1 MSKNRTMKIFVTLF
15 ASMATLY
22 SIAQNTISA
31 SLDNENTYSINPMIY
46 GYNQDH
52 STPNSDE
59 NWGSRRLGGN
69 RMSVFNWEN
78 GASNSGKDVA
88 TFTNDNRIPSLIGT
102 TWNARND
109 AGEAYRKFH
118 QDNLDGGVESIITV
132 PIMGW
137 AAADKD
143 GPNSTT
149 PPSSRWLYVQ
159 PKKTGSFSLT
169 PDLTDDSI
177 FVDESIHWLV
187 NEFGSA
193 STSTGVKYIS
203 LDNEPGLWNSTH
215 PNAFPNTISLQDY
228 VSKVIE
234 TAKAIKAVDPDVKLI
249 AGEFTGIRIIKFKDA
264 SDWDS
269 ETTGYT
275 DFPSYFLDK
284 LKQAS
289 VSEGIDLIDYISF
302 HYYPQHKVDSDNNF
316 SSSGVVIRNSTSS
329 ENYVRRERM
338 DLARSLWDENYLEP
352 SWLTSANLNNE
363 PHNILNRIQNA
374 IDTYFPGVGIMIG
387 EWDFGHDMDIS
398 HGIATVDA
406 LGVFAQNKV
415 QIANRWNTSS
425 GNSGNYTEQAYKLL
439 RNYDGALS
447 TFGDLCIPTSF
458 SNKNKASVWASKSS
472 TDQKIHLLLL
482 NKDLSKTNN
491 YEIKLG
497 EENYSVESVWGFD
510 ENTSLTEITESTSNV
525 SGDSL
530 YFSVPSLSAYH
541 VVLSPDNVTGIHS
554 TFSPEIKL
562 KQLNKNQFALS
573 HDVHWKLFDMKG
585 RLLQENFGKLI
596 DTGLMNTGVYIVKSG
611 NKSWK
616 ILK

>member
-1 MSKNRTMKIFVTLF
+1 
-15 ASMATLY
+15 MATLY

-193 STSTGVKYIS
+193 ATSTGVKYIS

-406 LGVFAQNKV
+406 LGVFAQKKV

-541 VVLSPDNVTGIHS
+541 VVLSPDNITGIHS

>member
-1 MSKNRTMKIFVTLF
+1 
-15 ASMATLY
+15 MATLY

-88 TFTNDNRIPSLIGT
+88 TFTNDNRIPSLVGT

-118 QDNLDGGVESIITV
+118 QDNIDAGVESIITV

-143 GPNSTT
+143 GANSTT

-159 PKKTGSFSLT
+159 PQKTGSFSLT

-187 NEFGSA
+187 NEFGNA

-203 LDNEPGLWNSTH
+203 LDNEPGLWNNTH
-215 PNAFPNTISLQDY
+215 PHSFPNTISLSDY
-228 VSKVIE
+228 VNKVIE
-234 TAKAIKAVDPDVKLI
+234 TAKAIKAVDPNVKLI
-249 AGEFTGIRIIKFKDA
+249 AGEFTGIRIIQFNDA
-264 SDWDS
+264 SDWSS
-269 ETTGYT
+269 ETTGYP

-289 VSEGIDLIDYISF
+289 ISEGVDLIDYISF
-302 HYYPQHKVDSDNNF
+302 HYYPQHKVNSDNNF

-329 ENYVRRERM
+329 ENYIRRERM
-338 DLARSLWDENYLEP
+338 DLARSLWDESYLEP
-352 SWLTSANLNNE
+352 SWLTSSKLNDE
-363 PHNILNRIQNA
+363 PHKILKRVQNA

-398 HGIATVDA
+398 HGISTVDA
-406 LGVFAQNKV
+406 LGAFAQGKV

-425 GNSGNYTEQAYKLL
+425 GNSGNYTASAYKLL
-439 RNYDGALS
+439 RNYDEALS
-447 TFGDLCIPTSF
+447 TYGDICLPTTF

-472 TDQKIHLLLL
+472 TDNKIHLLLL

-497 EENYSVESVWGFD
+497 EENYTVESVWGFD
-510 ENTSLTEITESTSNV
+510 ENSSLSEIIGSTSNV
-525 SGDSL
+525 SADSL

-541 VVLSPDNVTGIHS
+541 VVLSPNNVTGIHS

-562 KQLNKNQFALS
+562 TQLNKNQYTLS
-573 HDVHWKLFDMKG
+573 QDVTWKLFDLKG

-596 DTGLMNTGVYIVKSG
+596 DLRPMNTGFYIINSE

-616 ILK
+616 IVK

>member
-1 MSKNRTMKIFVTLF
+1 
-15 ASMATLY
+15 MATLY

-88 TFTNDNRIPSLIGT
+88 TFTNDNRIPSLVGT

-118 QDNLDGGVESIITV
+118 QDNIDAGVESIITV

-143 GPNSTT
+143 GANSTT

-159 PKKTGSFSLT
+159 PQKTGSFSLT

-187 NEFGSA
+187 NEFGNA

-203 LDNEPGLWNSTH
+203 LDNEPGLWNNTH
-215 PNAFPNTISLQDY
+215 PHSFPNTISLSDY
-228 VSKVIE
+228 VNKVIE
-234 TAKAIKAVDPDVKLI
+234 TAKAIKAVDPNVKLI
-249 AGEFTGIRIIKFKDA
+249 AGEFTGIRIIQFNDA
-264 SDWDS
+264 SDWSS
-269 ETTGYT
+269 ETTGYP

-289 VSEGIDLIDYISF
+289 ISEGVDLIDYISF
-302 HYYPQHKVDSDNNF
+302 HYYPQHKVNSDNNF

-329 ENYVRRERM
+329 ENYIRRERM
-338 DLARSLWDENYLEP
+338 DLARSLWDESYLEP
-352 SWLTSANLNNE
+352 SWLTSSKLNDE
-363 PHNILNRIQNA
+363 PHKILKRVQNA

-398 HGIATVDA
+398 HGISTVDA
-406 LGVFAQNKV
+406 LGAFAQGKV

-425 GNSGNYTEQAYKLL
+425 GNSGNYTASAYKLL
-439 RNYDGALS
+439 RNYDEALS
-447 TFGDLCIPTSF
+447 TYGDICLPTTF

-472 TDQKIHLLLL
+472 TDNKIHLLLL

-497 EENYSVESVWGFD
+497 EENYTVESVWGFD
-510 ENTSLTEITESTSNV
+510 ENSSLSEIIGLTSNV
-525 SGDSL
+525 SADSL

-541 VVLSPDNVTGIHS
+541 VVLSPNNVTGIHS

-562 KQLNKNQFALS
+562 TQLNKNQYTLS
-573 HDVHWKLFDMKG
+573 QDVTWKLFDIKG

-596 DTGLMNTGVYIVKSG
+596 DLRPMNTGFYIINSE

-616 ILK
+616 IVK

>member
-1 MSKNRTMKIFVTLF
+1 MKIFVTLF

-78 GASNSGKDVA
+78 GASNSGKDLA
-88 TFTNDNRIPSLIGT
+88 TFNNDNRIPSLVGT

-118 QDNLDGGVESIITV
+118 QDNLDGGLESIITV

-137 AAADKD
+137 GAADKN

-203 LDNEPGLWNSTH
+203 LDNEPGLWSSTH
-215 PNAFPNTISLQDY
+215 PNAFPNTISLKDY

-234 TAKAIKAVDPDVKLI
+234 TAKAIKAVDPDIKII

-363 PHNILNRIQNA
+363 PHNVLNRVQNA
-374 IDTYFPGVGIMIG
+374 IDTYFPGIGIMIG

-398 HGIATVDA
+398 HGISTVDA
-406 LGVFAQNKV
+406 LGVFAQRKV

-425 GNSGNYTEQAYKLL
+425 GNPGNYTEQAYKLL
-439 RNYDGALS
+439 RNYDGGFS
-447 TFGDLCIPTSF
+447 TYGDICIPTSF
-458 SNKNKASVWASKSS
+458 SNKNKASVWASKGSI
-472 TDQKIHLLLL
+472 DQKIHLLLL

-497 EENYSVESVWGFD
+497 EENYTIESVWGFD
-510 ENTSLTEITESTSNV
+510 ENSSLKEITGSISNL
-525 SGDSL
+525 SADSL
-530 YFSVPSLSAYH
+530 FFSVPSLSAYH
-541 VVLSPDNVTGIHS
+541 VVLSLDNATATSS
-554 TFSPEIKL
+554 TLSPEIKL
-562 KQLNKNQFALS
+562 IQLHKDQYKLS
-573 HDVHWKLFDMKG
+573 QNVNWKLFDIKG
-585 RLLQENFGKLI
+585 RLLKVSFGKLI
-596 DTGLMNTGVYIVKSG
+596 DIRLMNTGAYIVKSG

>member
-1 MSKNRTMKIFVTLF
+1 MKIFITLF
-15 ASMATLY
+15 TSVATLY

-31 SLDNENTYSINPMIY
+31 SLDNDNTYLINPMIY

-52 STPNSDE
+52 SIPNSIA

-88 TFTNDNRIPSLIGT
+88 TFTNDNRIPSLVGT

-109 AGEAYRKFH
+109 AGESYRKFH
-118 QDNLDGGVESIITV
+118 QDNLDAGVESIITV

-149 PPSSRWLYVQ
+149 PPSSRWLYVKPQ
-159 PKKTGSFSLT
+159 KTSSFSLT

-187 NEFGSA
+187 NEFGNA

-215 PNAFPNTISLQDY
+215 PHSFPNTISLQNY

-249 AGEFTGIRIIKFKDA
+249 AGEFTGIRIIKFNDA
-264 SDWDS
+264 SDWSS
-269 ETTGYT
+269 ETSGYP

-289 VSEGIDLIDYISF
+289 ISEGIDLIDYISF

-316 SSSGVVIRNSTSS
+316 SSSGIVIRNSTSS

-338 DLARSLWDENYLEP
+338 DLARSLWDENYIEP
-352 SWLTSANLNNE
+352 SWLTSSKLNNE
-363 PHNILNRIQNA
+363 SHKILKRVQNA
-374 IDTYFPGVGIMIG
+374 IDTYFPGLGIMIG

-398 HGIATVDA
+398 HGISTVDA
-406 LGVFAQNKV
+406 LGVFAQYKV

-425 GNSGNYTEQAYKLL
+425 GNSGNYTEQAYRLL
-439 RNYDGALS
+439 RNYDGSFS
-447 TFGDLCIPTSF
+447 TFGDICIPTSF
-458 SNKNKASVWASKSS
+458 SNKNKASVWASKNS
-472 TDQKIHLLLL
+472 TNNKIHLLLL

-497 EENYSVESVWGFD
+497 EENYMIQSVWGFD
-510 ENTSLTEITESTSNV
+510 KNSSLNEITGSTSNV
-525 SGDSL
+525 SSDSL

-562 KQLNKNQFALS
+562 TQLNKNQYVLS
-573 HDVHWKLFDMKG
+573 QNVNWKLFDIKG
-585 RLLQENFGKLI
+585 SLVTENFGKLV
-596 DTGLMNTGVYIVKSG
+596 DTSLVNTGTYILKSG

>member
-1 MSKNRTMKIFVTLF
+1 MKIFFTLL
-15 ASMATLY
+15 ASIASLY
-22 SIAQNTISA
+22 CVAQNTITA
-31 SLDNENTYSINPMIY
+31 TLDSENTYSINPMIY

-52 STPNSDE
+52 STPDSDE

-78 GASNSGKDVA
+78 GASNSGRDLA
-88 TFTNDNRIPSLIGT
+88 TFANDNRIPSLVGT
-102 TWNARND
+102 TWNAKND
-109 AGEAYRKFH
+109 VGEAYRKFH
-118 QDNLDGGVESIITV
+118 QDNLDAGVESIITV

-159 PKKTGSFSLT
+159 PKKTGTFSLN

-177 FVDESIHWLV
+177 FVDESINWLV
-187 NEFGSA
+187 NEFGDA
-193 STSTGVKYIS
+193 STSTGIKYIS

-215 PNAFPNTISLQDY
+215 PNPFPNTISLQDY

-234 TAKAIKAVDPDVKLI
+234 TAKAIKAVDPDIKLI
-249 AGEFTGIRIIKFKDA
+249 AGEFTGIRIIKFNDA
-264 SDWDS
+264 SDWSS
-269 ETTGYT
+269 ETTGYP

-289 VSEGIDLIDYISF
+289 INEGVDLIDYISF

-316 SSSGVVIRNSTSS
+316 SSGGVVIRNSTSS

-352 SWLTSANLNNE
+352 SWLTGANLNNE
-363 PHNILNRIQNA
+363 PHNILNRVQNA
-374 IDTYFPGVGIMIG
+374 IDTYFPGLGIMIG

-398 HGIATVDA
+398 HGISTVDA
-406 LGVFAQNKV
+406 LGVFAQNNV
-415 QIANRWNTSS
+415 QIANRWNTST
-425 GNSGNYTEQAYKLL
+425 GNLGNYTKQAYKLL

-447 TFGDLCIPTSF
+447 AYGDICIPTTF
-458 SNKNKASVWASKSS
+458 SNKNKASVWASKNS

-497 EENYSVESVWGFD
+497 EENYTVESVWGFD
-510 ENTSLTEITESTSNV
+510 ENSSLSEITGSTSNV
-525 SGDSL
+525 SADSL

-541 VVLSPDNVTGIHS
+541 VVLSPNNVTGIHS

-562 KQLNKNQFALS
+562 TQLNKNQFTLS
-573 HDVHWKLFDMKG
+573 QDVTWKLFDIKG
-585 RLLQENFGKLI
+585 RLLQEKFGKLI
-596 DTGLMNTGVYIVKSG
+596 DLRPMNSGVYIINSE

-616 ILK
+616 IVK

>member
-1 MSKNRTMKIFVTLF
+1 
-15 ASMATLY
+15 
-22 SIAQNTISA
+22 
-31 SLDNENTYSINPMIY
+31 
-46 GYNQDH
+46 
-52 STPNSDE
+52 
-59 NWGSRRLGGN
+59 
-69 RMSVFNWEN
+69 
-78 GASNSGKDVA
+78 
-88 TFTNDNRIPSLIGT
+88 
-102 TWNARND
+102 
-109 AGEAYRKFH
+109 
-118 QDNLDGGVESIITV
+118 
-132 PIMGW
+132 MGW

-193 STSTGVKYIS
+193 ATSTGVKYIS

-406 LGVFAQNKV
+406 LGVFAQKKV

-541 VVLSPDNVTGIHS
+541 VVLSPDNITGIHS

>member
-1 MSKNRTMKIFVTLF
+1 
-15 ASMATLY
+15 MATLY

-193 STSTGVKYIS
+193 ATSTGVKYIS

-541 VVLSPDNVTGIHS
+541 VVLSPDNITGIHS

>member
-1 MSKNRTMKIFVTLF
+1 MV
-15 ASMATLY
+15 TLY

-88 TFTNDNRIPSLIGT
+88 TFTNDNRIPSLVGT

-149 PPSSRWLYVQ
+149 PPSSRWLYIQ

-187 NEFGSA
+187 NEFGNA

-215 PNAFPNTISLQDY
+215 PHSFPNTISLSDY
-228 VSKVIE
+228 LNKVIE
-234 TAKAIKAVDPDVKLI
+234 TAKAIKAVDPNVKLI
-249 AGEFTGIRIIKFKDA
+249 AGEFTGIRIIQFNDA
-264 SDWDS
+264 SDWNS
-269 ETTGYT
+269 ETSGYP

-289 VSEGIDLIDYISF
+289 ISEGIDLIDYISF

-316 SSSGVVIRNSTSS
+316 SSNGVVIRNSSSS

-352 SWLTSANLNNE
+352 SWLTSSKLNNE
-363 PHNILNRIQNA
+363 SHKILKRVQNA
-374 IDTYFPGVGIMIG
+374 IDTYFPGVEIMIG

-398 HGIATVDA
+398 HGISTVDA
-406 LGVFAQNKV
+406 LGVFAQYRV
-415 QIANRWNTSS
+415 QIANRWNTST

-447 TFGDLCIPTSF
+447 TFGNICLPTSF

-472 TDQKIHLLLL
+472 ADNKIHLILL

-497 EENYSVESVWGFD
+497 EENYTVESVWGFD
-510 ENTSLTEITESTSNV
+510 ENSSLSEITGSTSNV

-573 HDVHWKLFDMKG
+573 HNVHWKLFDMKG
-585 RLLQENFGKLI
+585 RLLQESFGKLI

>member
-1 MSKNRTMKIFVTLF
+1 MKIFVTLF

-31 SLDNENTYSINPMIY
+31 SLNTENTYPINPMIY

-52 STPNSDE
+52 STPNSEE

-88 TFTNDNRIPSLIGT
+88 TFTNDNRIPSLVGT
-102 TWNARND
+102 TWNARNNP
-109 AGEAYRKFH
+109 GEAYRKFH
-118 QDNLDGGVESIITV
+118 QDNLDSDVESIITV

-137 AAADKD
+137 VAADKD

-159 PKKTGSFSLT
+159 PQKTGSFSLT

-203 LDNEPGLWNSTH
+203 LDNEPGLWSITH
-215 PNAFPNTISLQDY
+215 PNAFPNTISLKDY

-234 TAKAIKAVDPDVKLI
+234 TAKAIKAVDPDIKLI

-352 SWLTSANLNNE
+352 SWLTSSNLNNE
-363 PHNILNRIQNA
+363 PHNVLNRIKNA

-425 GNSGNYTEQAYKLL
+425 GNPGNYTEQAYKLL
-439 RNYDGALS
+439 RNYDGGFS

-510 ENTSLTEITESTSNV
+510 ENSSLTEITESTSNV

-554 TFSPEIKL
+554 TLSPEIKL
-562 KQLNKNQFALS
+562 TQLNQNQFELS
-573 HDVHWKLFDMKG
+573 HDVHWTLFDIKG
-585 RLLQENFGKLI
+585 RLLQKNFGKLI

-611 NKSWK
+611 DKSWK

>member
-1 MSKNRTMKIFVTLF
+1 
-15 ASMATLY
+15 MATLY

-88 TFTNDNRIPSLIGT
+88 TFTNDNRIPSLVGT

-118 QDNLDGGVESIITV
+118 QDNIDAGVESIITV

-143 GPNSTT
+143 GANSTT

-159 PKKTGSFSLT
+159 PQKTGSFSLT

-187 NEFGSA
+187 NEFGNA

-203 LDNEPGLWNSTH
+203 LDNEPGLWNNTH
-215 PNAFPNTISLQDY
+215 PHSFPNTISLSDY
-228 VSKVIE
+228 VNKVIE
-234 TAKAIKAVDPDVKLI
+234 TAKAIKAVDPNVKLI
-249 AGEFTGIRIIKFKDA
+249 AGEFTGIRIIQFNDA
-264 SDWDS
+264 SDWSS
-269 ETTGYT
+269 ETTGYP

-289 VSEGIDLIDYISF
+289 ISEGVDLIDYISF
-302 HYYPQHKVDSDNNF
+302 HYYPQHKVNSDNNF

-329 ENYVRRERM
+329 ENYIRRERM
-338 DLARSLWDENYLEP
+338 DLARSLWDESYLEP
-352 SWLTSANLNNE
+352 SWLTSSKLNDE
-363 PHNILNRIQNA
+363 PHKILKRVQNA

-398 HGIATVDA
+398 HGISTVDA
-406 LGVFAQNKV
+406 LGAFAQGKV

-425 GNSGNYTEQAYKLL
+425 GNSGNYTASAYKLL
-439 RNYDGALS
+439 RNYDEALS
-447 TFGDLCIPTSF
+447 TYGDICLPTTF

-472 TDQKIHLLLL
+472 TDNKIHLLLL

-497 EENYSVESVWGFD
+497 EENYTVESVWGFD
-510 ENTSLTEITESTSNV
+510 ENSSLSEIIGSTSNV
-525 SGDSL
+525 SADSL

-562 KQLNKNQFALS
+562 TQLNKNQYTLS
-573 HDVHWKLFDMKG
+573 QDVTWKLFDIKG

-596 DTGLMNTGVYIVKSG
+596 DLRPMNTGFYIINSE

-616 ILK
+616 IVK

>member
-1 MSKNRTMKIFVTLF
+1 
-15 ASMATLY
+15 MATLY

-88 TFTNDNRIPSLIGT
+88 TFTNDNRIPSLVGT

-118 QDNLDGGVESIITV
+118 QDNIDAGVESIITV

-143 GPNSTT
+143 GANSTT

-159 PKKTGSFSLT
+159 PQKTGSFSLT

-187 NEFGSA
+187 NEFGNA
-193 STSTGVKYIS
+193 STLTGVKYIS
-203 LDNEPGLWNSTH
+203 LDNEPGLWNNTH
-215 PNAFPNTISLQDY
+215 PHSFPNTISLSDY
-228 VSKVIE
+228 VNKVIE
-234 TAKAIKAVDPDVKLI
+234 TAKAIKAVDPNVKLI
-249 AGEFTGIRIIKFKDA
+249 AGEFTGIRIIQFNDA
-264 SDWDS
+264 SDWSS
-269 ETTGYT
+269 ETTGYP

-289 VSEGIDLIDYISF
+289 ISEGVDLIDYISF
-302 HYYPQHKVDSDNNF
+302 HYYPQHKVNSDNNF

-329 ENYVRRERM
+329 ENYIRRERM
-338 DLARSLWDENYLEP
+338 DLARSLWDESYLEP
-352 SWLTSANLNNE
+352 SWLTSSKLNDE
-363 PHNILNRIQNA
+363 PHKILKRVQNA
-374 IDTYFPGVGIMIG
+374 IDTYFPGIGIMIG

-398 HGIATVDA
+398 HGISTVDA
-406 LGVFAQNKV
+406 LGAFAQGKV

-425 GNSGNYTEQAYKLL
+425 GNSGNYTASAYKLL
-439 RNYDGALS
+439 RNYDEALS
-447 TFGDLCIPTSF
+447 TYGDICLPTTF

-472 TDQKIHLLLL
+472 TDNKIHLLLL

-497 EENYSVESVWGFD
+497 EENYTVESVWGFD
-510 ENTSLTEITESTSNV
+510 ENSSLSEIIGSTSNV
-525 SGDSL
+525 SADSL

-541 VVLSPDNVTGIHS
+541 VVLSPNNVTGIHS

-562 KQLNKNQFALS
+562 TQLNKNQYTLS
-573 HDVHWKLFDMKG
+573 QDVTWKLFDLKG

-596 DTGLMNTGVYIVKSG
+596 DLRPMNTGFYIINSE

-616 ILK
+616 IVK

>member
-1 MSKNRTMKIFVTLF
+1 
-15 ASMATLY
+15 MATLY

-88 TFTNDNRIPSLIGT
+88 TFTNDNRIPSLVGT

-118 QDNLDGGVESIITV
+118 QDNIDAGVESIITV

-143 GPNSTT
+143 GANSTT

-159 PKKTGSFSLT
+159 PQKTGSFSLT

-187 NEFGSA
+187 NEFGNA

-203 LDNEPGLWNSTH
+203 LDNEPGLWNNTH
-215 PNAFPNTISLQDY
+215 PHSFPNTISLSDY
-228 VSKVIE
+228 VNKVIE
-234 TAKAIKAVDPDVKLI
+234 TAKAIKAVDPNVKLI
-249 AGEFTGIRIIKFKDA
+249 AGEFTGIRIIQFNDA
-264 SDWDS
+264 SDWSS
-269 ETTGYT
+269 ETTGYP

-289 VSEGIDLIDYISF
+289 ISEGVDLIDYISF
-302 HYYPQHKVDSDNNF
+302 HYYPQHKVNSDNNF

-329 ENYVRRERM
+329 ENYIRRERM
-338 DLARSLWDENYLEP
+338 DLARSLWDESYLEP
-352 SWLTSANLNNE
+352 SWLTSSKLNDE
-363 PHNILNRIQNA
+363 PHKILKRVQNA

-398 HGIATVDA
+398 HGISTVDA
-406 LGVFAQNKV
+406 LGAFAQGKV

-425 GNSGNYTEQAYKLL
+425 GNSGNYTASAYKLL
-439 RNYDGALS
+439 RNYDEALS
-447 TFGDLCIPTSF
+447 TYGDICLPTTF

-472 TDQKIHLLLL
+472 TDNKIHLLLL

-497 EENYSVESVWGFD
+497 EENYTVESVWGFD
-510 ENTSLTEITESTSNV
+510 ENSSLSEIIGSTSNV
-525 SGDSL
+525 SADSL

-541 VVLSPDNVTGIHS
+541 VVLSPNNVTGIHS

-562 KQLNKNQFALS
+562 TQLNKNQYTLS
-573 HDVHWKLFDMKG
+573 QDVTWKLFDIKG

-596 DTGLMNTGVYIVKSG
+596 DLRPMNTGFYIINSE

-616 ILK
+616 IVK

>member
-1 MSKNRTMKIFVTLF
+1 
-15 ASMATLY
+15 MATLY

-193 STSTGVKYIS
+193 ATSTGVKYIS

-541 VVLSPDNVTGIHS
+541 VVLSPDNLTGIHS

>member
-1 MSKNRTMKIFVTLF
+1 MKTFITFL
-15 ASMATLY
+15 ASMTSLY
-22 SIAQNTISA
+22 CVAQNTITA
-31 SLDNENTYSINPMIY
+31 TLDNENTYSINPMIY

-52 STPNSDE
+52 STPDSDE

-88 TFTNDNRIPSLIGT
+88 TFTNDNRIPSLVGT

-109 AGEAYRKFH
+109 VGEAYRKFH
-118 QDNLDGGVESIITV
+118 QDNLDAGVESIITV

-143 GPNSTT
+143 GANSTT
-149 PPSSRWLYVQ
+149 PPSSRWIYVQ
-159 PKKTGSFSLT
+159 PYKTEPFSLT
-169 PDLTDDSI
+169 PNLTDDSI

-187 NEFGSA
+187 NEFGNA
-193 STSTGVKYIS
+193 STSTGIKYIS
-203 LDNEPGLWNSTH
+203 LDNEPGLWSSTH
-215 PNAFPNTISLQDY
+215 TNSFPNTISLQDY

-234 TAKAIKAVDPDVKLI
+234 TAKAIKAVDPNIKLI

-269 ETTGYT
+269 EIIGYT

-289 VSEGIDLIDYISF
+289 ISEGIDLIDYISF
-302 HYYPQHKVDSDNNF
+302 HYYPQHKVDSENNYN
-316 SSSGVVIRNSTSS
+316 SGGVVIRHSTSS

-352 SWLTSANLNNE
+352 SWLTSANLDNE
-363 PHNILNRIQNA
+363 PHNILNRVQSA
-374 IDTYFPGVGIMIG
+374 IDTYFPGVEIMIG

-398 HGIATVDA
+398 HGISTVDA
-406 LGVFAQNKV
+406 LGVFAQSRV

-425 GNSGNYTEQAYKLL
+425 GNPGNYTTPAYKLL
-439 RNYDGALS
+439 RNYDGVLS
-447 TFGDLCIPTSF
+447 TYGDICIPTSF

-472 TDQKIHLLLL
+472 IGNKIHLLLL

-497 EENYSVESVWGFD
+497 EENYTVESVWGFD
-510 ENTSLTEITESTSNV
+510 ENSSLSEIKGFTSNV
-525 SGDSL
+525 SADSL

-541 VVLSPDNVTGIHS
+541 VVLSPDNITGIHS
-554 TFSPEIKL
+554 TFSSEIKL
-562 KQLNKNQFALS
+562 TQLNKNQYTLS
-573 HDVHWKLFDMKG
+573 QDVNWKLFDLKG

-596 DTGLMNTGVYIVKSG
+596 DLKLMNTGVYIINSE

-616 ILK
+616 IVK